1 MTDPASGCV
10 HHICVRYPDAYD
22 AALATRYPVV
32 VVLDGDGL
40 FPLLAP
46 TPLFLHDDEQRP
58 EAIIVGIAYSGFDP
72 VINKRHVDFT
82 APVFAPPQAHTRLDL
97 RVAVASGTRDTV
109 ERQRVASDW
118 TTHWA
123 APLSNAPWRVTLI
136 TMRGGTHAAMTG
148 ESYRRAMLRLFRDRI
163 VPQRAP

>member
-1 MTDPASGCV
+1 M
-10 HHICVRYPDAYD
+10 RYPDGYD
-22 AALATRYPVV
+22 TASATRYPVV

-82 APVFAPPQAHTRLDL
+82 ASVFAPPQAHTHLDL

-118 TTHWA
+118 AMHGT
-123 APLSNAPWRVTLI
+123 APLSSAPSRVTLI
-136 TMRGGTHAAMTG
+136 TIRDGTHAAMIG
-148 ESYRRAMLRLFRDRI
+148 ESYRRAMLWLFRDQITR
-163 VPQRAP
+163 QKAP